1 MPIWP
6 LANFVILATSASTYS
21 ANPGDFVIAPAGLGQ
36 ACTVTLPPV
45 SQGIQ
50 VGVKNLSTNPY
61 TVTILANVLI
71 DGIATDTGVLLDDE
85 YDTIVLA
92 SDGVNWYSTSYNS
105 DSADPG

>member
-21 ANPGDFVIAPAGLGQ
+21 ADPGDFVIAPAGLGQ

-61 TVTILANVLI
+61 TVTILAN
-71 DGIATDTGVLLDDE
+71 DPLDRKS
-85 YDTIVLA
+85 V
-92 SDGVNWYSTSYNS
+92 V
-105 DSADPG
+105 